1 MEKNRLIKWLFLVF
15 SFIALLIFI
24 IVFYIT
30 FTFSKCK
37 IQAENESDAADTC
50 LYHVIVTGT
59 YGNLEFLQKVY
70 KGASQKAESYNA
82 LVDLSL
88 PYHRNFNRC
97 LPRSLHCIHPHSAL
111 HHNPCR
117 YAFVARCCNNCS

>member
-1 MEKNRLIKWLFLVF
+1 MKKNRLIKWLFLIF

-59 YGNLEFLQKVY
+59 YENLDFLQKVY
-70 KGASQKAESYNA
+70 EGASKKAESYKA
-82 LVDLSL
+82 LVDLSITSGYNN
-88 PYHRNFNRC
+88 PSK
-97 LPRSLHCIHPHSAL
+97 SL
-111 HHNPCR
+111 
-117 YAFVARCCNNCS
+117 

>member
-1 MEKNRLIKWLFLVF
+1 MKKNRLIKWLFLIF

-59 YGNLEFLQKVY
+59 YENLDFLQKVY
-70 KGASQKAESYNA
+70 DTMSVLYVEG
-82 LVDLSL
+82 VDAFCVPARGDGDFMLK
-88 PYHRNFNRC
+88 HRHVIEQLTLDEKCFI
-97 LPRSLHCIHPHSAL
+97 L
-111 HHNPCR
+111 
-117 YAFVARCCNNCS
+117 